1 MKIAFIA
8 SRSDVAQDA
17 LTALS
22 ARYGNVTREE
32 AEVIVVGAGPNGLR
46 TLAEL
51 RAQGINALGLEQ
63 VQILTCGSRRHG

>member
-32 AEVIVVGAGPNGLR
+32 AEVIVALGGDGFMLQALHETVAS
-46 TLAEL
+46 AWC
-51 RAQGINALGLEQ
+51 RAQNRCKPN
-63 VQILTCGSRRHG
+63 V